1 MALGFDGQATRAQTA
16 RDPQLFTSSNRNNEQ
31 SLHDGVSPRL
41 EEVATDCLNP
51 KSATVFEECAP
62 KVGKDFIIG
71 EGGKKEGKI
80 DCTGTVVFKNGVDE
94 AGKITINAGGVLE
107 LNDESAKDFKLKT
120 SGIQVNN
127 RGTLQIGNPAC
138 PIGTSNES
146 HQATIVF
153 LGDKDPACKSNS
165 CSGSTKGIEVAQGGS
180 LRMYGAKGV
189 PTGPPTT
196 GVSWT
201 YLGDAAGPS
210 KYDAAHNV
218 KVPAKSDTQIVVK
231 DDVTAKPGT
240 WHIHDWIAVAGT
252 GFSPFETEFVKIA
265 GFGGLDKSGNRII
278 NLSPSTPLE
287 FYHFG
292 SLPPT
297 GNMTD
302 GADRNYGVD
311 ERAEVALISR
321 NITLTSNTPAT
332 GTSNHWGGELKF
344 LPGFTEVS
352 IQGVEIEKFG
362 KDKLGSYPVHFHMD
376 GDLSGKKVLL
386 NANSI
391 HHSYNKCIAV
401 HSTSNL
407 TISNNVC
414 ARIVGHIFYEEVG
427 DEDNITFDHNLG
439 LGAMSNWFDVNDGG
453 TAETK
458 REKLIKEFWWTGD
471 HLVNDP
477 VNKTPFDGFKIPD
490 TGNQQMGTVGSCM
503 VFGGANSPENGSFIP
518 APGGNPPCD
527 PGAGQYYYE
536 PATGFWLVNPSAKL
550 TNNSIGGC
558 QGEGKGYWYVPP
570 AKGSADLEKKKF
582 IPVGTY
588 PGVGDPHGTFVNNRA
603 HGCDSGLY
611 SGDNQDIRAEAL
623 QPYQNGS
630 KLKPNGIDPNPAT
643 MAEFSGVVATRNRFR
658 GIWLR
663 PSFWT
668 VQGAR
673 VATNRDGVSLVT
685 SGGPDGNYPG
695 IYSMLKDSVVVGI
708 SQNNV
713 DRFGPCPKIRQTF
726 AQAGG
731 WNFGCI
737 DKTAA
742 AKGEEGT
749 GADRTNLGYP
759 DNRWNWAG
767 YMIYDG
773 PALMFNDRFVNFKVD
788 PTSLMTTYDTAYLNS
803 PPPPNP
809 APPTGVYEGDAAFG
823 WFQGN
828 ISSYPVITESEK
840 LSFDNVDFRHQVY
853 TEKVNIS
860 NFLDGDKNTTLIDLD
875 GTLGG
880 YTVNPIS
887 DQTLNGKLH
896 PISLNNLELNAAG
909 TTPGGSVDECQATGK
924 QDKNLEGRPSA
935 NFSPGEVAALEFQTL
950 FPNPPAPDAPV
961 DDNKHNQKVTFT
973 KDSTEFSGVLLQHP
987 QMVLGGRDGQGV
999 WEPKIQSGYG
1009 YTVTADSGIA
1019 SVVHVAVVDTDK
1031 PNITSTTPF
1040 YVRVGICYTGTG
1052 TTTQNNHP
1060 NAATL
1065 FTVTQGYRSWGGG
1078 GVAAND
1084 QNLRNFY
1091 NQLDGASN
1099 ELTATEACYNLDR
1112 QNYVKDKN
1120 CPSVGVTPLNG
1131 FTCDPPLQKDTT
1143 RGLCIYPK
1151 QTLEPANSLD
1161 ELQVTPADGK
1171 EKFYYDRTTG
1181 WLFLYVKQTNHNA
1194 MGPSPLA
1201 ACTGNT
1207 NTDPFF
1213 CPSKN
1218 TQESYYVCPAEGCRD
1233 YGITLN
1239 DPSWKPLPSECAD
1252 PYVKYGTPPTPKLDG
1267 ELVAI
1272 GTTTAINR
1280 TEDGGQGGSF
1290 RHYKPVAE
1298 PTGCITPN

>member
-1 MALGFDGQATRAQTA
+1 MGILLALVLNGPATA
-16 RDPQLFTSSNRNNEQ
+16 D
-31 SLHDGVSPRL
+31 
-41 EEVATDCLNP
+41 DCVTP
-51 KSATVFEECAP
+51 PSATVFEECSS
-62 KVGKDFIIG
+62 GKDVIIG
-71 EGGKKEGKI
+71 EGGKREGKI
-80 DCTGTVVFKNGVDE
+80 DCTGIVIFKNGAAD
-94 AGKITINAGGVLE
+94 AGKITINSGGVLE
-107 LNDESAKDFKLKT
+107 LTDESAKGFKLKT
-120 SGIQVNN
+120 SGIEINN
-127 RGTLQIGNPAC
+127 GGTLQIGTAAC
-138 PIGTSNES
+138 PIGTSNPS
-146 HQATIVF
+146 HHATIVF
-153 LGDKDPACKSNS
+153 EGNKDPSCKNNS
-165 CSGSTKGIEVAQGGS
+165 CTGSTKGIEVARGGS

-189 PTGPPTT
+189 PTGSPTT

-231 DDVTAKPGT
+231 DDVTARPDA
-240 WHIHDWIAVAGT
+240 WQQNDWIAVAGT

-265 GFGGLDKSGNRII
+265 GFGGLDKNGNRII
-278 NLSPSTPLE
+278 NLSPGTPFR

-297 GNMTD
+297 GGMTD
-302 GADRNYGVD
+302 GANRNYGVD

-321 NITLTSNTPAT
+321 NITLTSNSPKE
-332 GTSNHWGGELKF
+332 GSSNHWGGELKF
-344 LPGFTEVS
+344 LQGFAEVS

-362 KDKLGSYPVHFHMD
+362 KDKVGSYPVHFHKD
-376 GDLSGKKVLL
+376 GDLAGKKVLL

-391 HHSYNKCIAV
+391 HHSYDKCIAV

-407 TISNNVC
+407 TVSNNVC

-458 REKLIKEFWWTGD
+458 REKLIKEHWWTGD
-471 HLVNDP
+471 NLVNESS
-477 VNKTPFDGFKIPD
+477 NNTPFDGFKIPD
-490 TGNQQMGTVGSCM
+490 TGDQTTGTVGSCM
-503 VFGGANSPENGSFIP
+503 VVGPANTPENGSFIP
-518 APGGNPPCD
+518 NGNVPCD
-527 PGAGQYYYE
+527 PDAGQFYYE
-536 PATGFWLVNPSAKL
+536 PASGFWIVNPSAKL

-570 AKGSADLEKKKF
+570 AKGSSDIQNKKF

-588 PGVGDPHGTFVNNRA
+588 AGIGDTHGTFVNNRA

-611 SGDNQDIRAEAL
+611 SGDNQDIFAEAL
-623 QPYQNGS
+623 QPYQGGS
-630 KLKPNGIDPNPAT
+630 KLKPDGVTPNPAT
-643 MAEFSGVVATRNRFR
+643 MAEFTGVVATRNRFR

-668 VQGAR
+668 VEGAR
-673 VATNRDGVSLVT
+673 VASNRDGVSLVT

-695 IYSMLKDSVVVGI
+695 IYSMLKDSVVVGL

-713 DRFGPCPKIRQTF
+713 DRFGPCPKIRLTF

-742 AKGEEGT
+742 KKGDQGT
-749 GADRTNLGYP
+749 GFDRINLGYP

-773 PALMFNDRFVNFKVD
+773 PALMFNNRFVNFKVD
-788 PTSLMTTYDTAYLNS
+788 PTSLMTTDDVAYLNS
-803 PPPPNP
+803 PPAPNP
-809 APPTGVYEGDAAFG
+809 PPPTGAYQGDAAYG

-840 LSFDNVDFRHQVY
+840 VSFENSDFRHQVY

-860 NFLDGDKNTTLIDLD
+860 AFLDGDKNTTLIDLD

-880 YTVNPIS
+880 YAVNPVS
-887 DQTLNGKLH
+887 DPTLNGKLH

-909 TTPGGSVDECQATGK
+909 STPGGSVDECQATGR
-924 QDKNLEGRPSA
+924 QDTKLEGRPSA
-935 NFSPGEVAALEFQTL
+935 NFSPGEVAALEFQSL

-961 DDNKHNQKVTFT
+961 DENRHDQKLTFT
-973 KDSTEFSGVLLQHP
+973 KDSTEFSGNLLEHP
-987 QMVLGGRDGQGV
+987 TMVLGGRDGQGV
-999 WEPKIQSGYG
+999 WEPKVQSGYG

-1031 PNITSTTPF
+1031 PNITSTTPY

-1052 TTTQNNHP
+1052 ANTQNNHP
-1060 NAATL
+1060 NDRNL
-1065 FTVTQGYRSWGGG
+1065 FVVTQGYRSWGGG

-1084 QNLRNFY
+1084 QNLRNYY
-1091 NQLDGASN
+1091 NQLDGVSN
-1099 ELTATEACYNLDR
+1099 GLTATDACFNLDR
-1112 QNYVKDKN
+1112 QNYQKNKN
-1120 CPSVGVTPLNG
+1120 CPSVGVTPFNG
-1131 FTCDPPLQKDTT
+1131 SCPSPSTKDRT
-1143 RGLCIYPK
+1143 RPLCIYPK
-1151 QTLEPANSLD
+1151 NQLMPAGSID
-1161 ELQVTPADGK
+1161 ELKDASGNPVLTK
-1171 EKFYYDRTTG
+1171 YYYDHNTG
-1181 WLFLYVKQTNHNA
+1181 WLFLNVAQTNKNA
-1194 MGPSPLA
+1194 VGPSPLG
-1201 ACTGNT
+1201 ACTGNAT
-1207 NTDPFF
+1207 NDPYF

-1218 TQESYYVCPAEGCRD
+1218 TQESYYVCPAEGCWD

-1239 DPSWKPLPSECAD
+1239 DSTWKPQPSNCGD
-1252 PYVKYGTPPTPKLDG
+1252 PYANYGTPQTPKLDG

-1272 GTTTAINR
+1272 GTTTPINR
-1280 TEDGGQGGSF
+1280 TEGGGQGGAF
-1290 RHYKPVAE
+1290 PHYKPVAE
-1298 PTGCITPN
+1298 PTGCITPH

>member
-1 MALGFDGQATRAQTA
+1 M
-16 RDPQLFTSSNRNNEQ
+16 PQS
-31 SLHDGVSPRL
+31 
-41 EEVATDCLNP
+41 
-51 KSATVFEECAP
+51 
-62 KVGKDFIIG
+62 GKDVIIG
-71 EGGKKEGKI
+71 EGGKKTDNV
-80 DCTGTVVFKNGVDE
+80 DCTGTVIFKEALAE
-94 AGKITINAGGVLE
+94 AGKITINSGGVLE
-107 LNDESAKDFKLKT
+107 LNDAAAKSFKLKT
-120 SGIQVNN
+120 TGIEINN
-127 RGTLQIGNPAC
+127 GGTLQIGTTAC
-138 PIGTSNES
+138 PIGTSDPSN
-146 HQATIVF
+146 HAVIVF
-153 LGDKDPACKSNS
+153 EGDKVPSCKNNS
-165 CSGSTKGIEVAQGGS
+165 CTGSTKGIEVGPGGS

-189 PTGPPTT
+189 PNGSPTT

-210 KYDAAHNV
+210 QYDAEHKV
-218 KVPAKSDTQIVVK
+218 KAPAKSDAEIVVK
-231 DDVTAKPGT
+231 DDVTAGPGA
-240 WHIHDWIAVAGT
+240 WQKHDWIAVAGT

-265 GFGGLDKSGNRII
+265 GFGNLDKNGNRIV
-278 NLSPSTPLE
+278 NLAPGTPLR

-297 GNMTD
+297 GGMTD

-321 NITLTSNTPAT
+321 NITLTSKTPKD
-332 GTSNHWGGELKF
+332 GNSNHWGGELKF
-344 LPGFTEVS
+344 LPGFAEVS

-376 GDLSGKKVLL
+376 GDLTGKKVLL

-407 TISNNVC
+407 TIGNNVC

-458 REKLIKEFWWTGD
+458 REKLIKEFWWKGD
-471 HLVNDP
+471 NLVNEP
-477 VNKTPFDGFKIPD
+477 ANNTPFDGFRIPD
-490 TGNQQMGTVGSCM
+490 TGDQQMGTVGSCM
-503 VFGGANSPENGSFIP
+503 VFGGVNTPENGSFQP
-518 APGGNPPCD
+518 VGSAPCD
-527 PGAGQYYYE
+527 SAAGQFYYE
-536 PATGFWLVNPSAKL
+536 PATGFWIVNPSAKV

-570 AKGSADLEKKKF
+570 TTGSGDIPKKKF

-588 PGVGDPHGTFVNNRA
+588 TGIGDPHGTFVNNRV

-611 SGDNQDIRAEAL
+611 SGDNQDISAEAL
-623 QPYQNGS
+623 QPYQTGS
-630 KLKPNGIDPNPAT
+630 KLKPDGITPNPAT
-643 MAEFSGVVATRNRFR
+643 MAEFTGVVATRNRFR

-668 VQGAR
+668 VEGAR
-673 VATNRDGVSLVT
+673 VASNRDGVSLVT

-695 IYSMLKDSVVVGI
+695 IYSMLKDSVVVGL

-713 DRFGPCPKIRQTF
+713 DRFGPCPKIRQETSLG
-726 AQAGG
+726 QIGG

-742 AKGEEGT
+742 KKGEQGT

-773 PALMFNDRFVNFKVD
+773 PALMFSNRFVNFKVD
-788 PTSLMTTYDTAYLNS
+788 PTSLMTTDDAAYLNTPPAPN
-803 PPPPNP
+803 PPPP
-809 APPTGVYEGDAAFG
+809 TGIYQGDAAYG

-840 LSFDNVDFRHQVY
+840 ATFDNTDFRHQVY

-860 NFLDGDKNTTLIDLD
+860 SFLDGDKNTTLIDLD

-880 YTVNPIS
+880 YSVNPTS
-887 DQTLNGKLH
+887 DSSLQGKLH

-909 TTPGGSVDECQATGK
+909 SSAGGSVDECQAKGK
-924 QDKNLEGRPSA
+924 QDTKLESRPNA
-935 NFSPGEVAALEFQTL
+935 NFSPGEVAAFEFQTL

-961 DDNKHNQKVTFT
+961 DDLRHDQKLTFT
-973 KDSTEFSGVLLQHP
+973 KDSTEFSGSLLRHP
-987 QMVLGGRDGQGV
+987 TMVLGGRDGQGV
-999 WEPKIQSGYG
+999 WEPKVQSGYG
-1009 YTVTADSGIA
+1009 YTVTADSGIG

-1040 YVRVGICYTGTG
+1040 YVRVGICYTGIG
-1052 TTTQNNHP
+1052 TNTQNNHP
-1060 NAATL
+1060 NASSL

-1084 QNLRNFY
+1084 QILRNYY
-1091 NQLDGASN
+1091 NQLDGQSN
-1099 ELTATEACYNLDR
+1099 GLTATEACFNLDR
-1112 QNYVKDKN
+1112 QNYQADKN
-1120 CPSVGVTPLNG
+1120 CPSVGVTPFNG
-1131 FTCDPPLQKDTT
+1131 SCPAPSTKDPT
-1143 RGLCIYPK
+1143 RPLCIYPK
-1151 QTLEPANSLD
+1151 NTLTAAGSIG
-1161 ELQVTPADGK
+1161 ELKDAGGNPVLNK
-1171 EKFYYDRTTG
+1171 YFYDAATG
-1181 WLFLYVKQTNHNA
+1181 WLFLNVAQTSKNA
-1194 MGPSPLA
+1194 VGPSPLG
-1201 ACTGNT
+1201 ACTGNAA
-1207 NTDPFF
+1207 NDPYF

-1218 TQESYYVCPAEGCRD
+1218 TQESYYVCPAEGCWD

-1239 DPSWKPLPSECAD
+1239 DSKWSPRPSQCAD
-1252 PYVKYGTPPTPKLDG
+1252 PYQAYGTSPTPKLDG
-1267 ELVAI
+1267 ELVAV
-1272 GTTTAINR
+1272 GTTAPPINR
-1280 TEDGGQGGSF
+1280 TEDGGQSEEF
-1290 RHYKPVAE
+1290 PHYKPAAE
-1298 PTGCITPN
+1298 PTGCTTPQ

>member
-1 MALGFDGQATRAQTA
+1 MSFKARAAWAQTFG
-16 RDPQLFTSSNRNNEQ
+16 DPQPPTSSSKNNEP
-31 SLHDGVSPRL
+31 SRGATLPLSAGLKGVAP
-41 EEVATDCLNP
+41 DCLNP
-51 KSATVFEECAP
+51 KQETRFEECTP
-62 KVGKDFIIG
+62 KTGKDFIIG
-71 EGGKKEGKI
+71 KGGKKEGKI
-80 DCTGTVVFKNGVDE
+80 DCTGIVVFKNGLAE
-94 AGKITINAGGVLE
+94 AGKITINPGGVLE
-107 LNDESAKDFKLKT
+107 LLDESAKDFRLKT
-120 SGIQVNN
+120 SGIEINDG
-127 RGTLQIGNPAC
+127 GTLQIGNSTC
-138 PIGTSNES
+138 PIGTTDPDN
-146 HQATIVF
+146 HATITFV
-153 LGDKDPACKSNS
+153 GDKVSNCKNNA
-165 CSGSTKGIEVAQGGS
+165 CSGSTKGIEVASGGS
-180 LRMYGAKGV
+180 LKMYGAKGV
-189 PTGPPTT
+189 PAGSPVT
-196 GVSWT
+196 GVTWT
-201 YLGDAAGPS
+201 YLGDAAGPFR
-210 KYDAAHNV
+210 YDAAHNV

-231 DDVTAKPGT
+231 DDVKAKPGA
-240 WHIHDWIAVAGT
+240 WQANDWIVVAGT

-265 GFGGLDKSGNRII
+265 GFGGVDKNGNRVI
-278 NLSPSTPLE
+278 NLSPSTPLR

-297 GNMTD
+297 GGMTD
-302 GADRNYGVD
+302 GADLNYGVD

-321 NITLTSNTPAT
+321 NITLTSHTPDS

-376 GDLSGKKVLL
+376 GDLSGKKVLF

-391 HHSYNKCIAV
+391 HHSYNKCIDV

-439 LGAMSNWFDVNDGG
+439 LGAMSNWFDVNEGG
-453 TAETK
+453 TAETNRK
-458 REKLIKEFWWTGD
+458 KLIEEFWWKGD
-471 HLVNDP
+471 NLVNDP
-477 VNKTPFDGFKIPD
+477 ANKTPFDGFKIPD
-490 TGNQQMGTVGSCM
+490 TGDQGLGAVGSCM
-503 VFGGANSPENGSFIP
+503 TFGPTNSPENGSFVP
-518 APGGNPPCD
+518 NGDAPCD
-527 PGAGQYYYE
+527 PRAGQYYYE
-536 PATGFWLVNPSAKL
+536 PAGGFWIVNPSAKL

-570 AKGSADLEKKKF
+570 GTGSADLQKKKF
-582 IPVGTY
+582 IPIGTY
-588 PGVGDPHGTFVNNRA
+588 TGIGDPHGTFVNNRV

-611 SGDNQDIRAEAL
+611 SGDNQDIFAEAL
-623 QPYQNGS
+623 QPYQTGS
-630 KLKPNGIDPNPAT
+630 KLKPDLTPNPAT
-643 MAEFSGVVATRNRFR
+643 MAEFSGLVATRNRFR

-663 PSFWT
+663 PSFSV

-673 VATNRDGVSLVT
+673 VAANRDGVSLVT

-695 IYSMLKDSVVVGI
+695 IYSMLKDSVVVGL

-713 DRFGPCPKIRQTF
+713 DRFGPCPKIRLTF

-731 WNFGCI
+731 WTSGCI

-742 AKGEEGT
+742 EKFEQGT

-788 PTSLMTTYDTAYLNS
+788 PTLLMTTYDTAYLNS

-809 APPTGVYEGDAAFG
+809 PPPTGVYQGDAAFG

-860 NFLDGDKNTTLIDLD
+860 KFLDGDKNTTLIDLD
-875 GTLGG
+875 GSLGG
-880 YTVNPIS
+880 YAVNPIS
-887 DQTLNGKLH
+887 DETLKGKLH

-935 NFSPGEVAALEFQTL
+935 NFSPGEVGALEFQTL
-950 FPNPPAPDAPV
+950 YPGAPDPDAPK
-961 DDNKHNQKVTFT
+961 DDNRHDQKLTFT
-973 KDSTEFSGVLLQHP
+973 KDSTEFSGVLMQHP

-1009 YTVTADSGIA
+1009 YTVTAAAGIA

-1031 PNITSTTPF
+1031 PNISATTPF

-1052 TTTQNNHP
+1052 TNTQNNHP
-1060 NAATL
+1060 NASSL

-1084 QNLRNFY
+1084 QNLRNYY
-1091 NQLDGASN
+1091 NQLDGSSN
-1099 ELTATEACYNLDR
+1099 GLTGTEACFNLDH

-1120 CPSVGVTPLNG
+1120 CPSIGVTPFDG
-1131 FTCDPPLQKDTT
+1131 SCPPPSAKDPSRP
-1143 RGLCIYPK
+1143 LCIYPK
-1151 QTLEPANSLD
+1151 NSLS
-1161 ELQVTPADGK
+1161 PADSITELTDSGNPVLNK
-1171 EKFYYDRTTG
+1171 YYYDPTTG
-1181 WLFLYVKQTNHNA
+1181 WLFLNVAQANRNA
-1194 MGPSPLA
+1194 MGPSPLG
-1201 ACTGNT
+1201 ACTGDTT
-1207 NTDPFF
+1207 NDPYF

-1218 TQESYYVCPAEGCRD
+1218 TQESYYVCPAEGCWD

-1239 DPSWKPLPSECAD
+1239 DSTWNPQPSECGD
-1252 PYVKYGTPPTPKLDG
+1252 PYLKYGTPPTPALDG
-1267 ELVAI
+1267 DLVTI
-1272 GTTTAINR
+1272 GTTTPINR
-1280 TEDGGQGGSF
+1280 IEDQGQGGNF
-1290 RHYKPVAE
+1290 PHYKPVTE
-1298 PTGCITPN
+1298 PTGCITPE